1 MIMYMKKYLIAIA
14 VAAVSL
20 ASCSEKVEPVNGT
33 DEAKYV
39 PVEIASVE
47 IPATKAVVSGTGFSD
62 GASIG
67 TFLFT
72 QNSTSTPYY
81 SGSTNV
87 KYSKGSGNSWTS
99 TTPLKVSATT
109 GDLYA
114 YYPYTDGVANITN
127 ISITNADDWMYAEK
141 KTINSSSGSVSLTM
155 KHALAY
161 VEVTIKKTSD
171 YVGTAN
177 LTKITFSAPS
187 QTKPSIAA
195 SGTFNATS
203 GKVSGT
209 AADVSFTVG
218 SDSGA
223 EITTSGYTHDC
234 LFIPTKADNTNRQA
248 VKLTFKIG
256 SVDKSIDLTGASGV
270 QFTPGVK
277 STVTITLSP
286 KSLTLESVGITDWT
300 TGTSSSGT
308 IDS

>member
-1 MIMYMKKYLIAIA
+1 MKKYFIAIA

-33 DEAKYV
+33 DEVKYV

-67 TFLFT
+67 TFLYQEKT
-72 QNSTSTPYY
+72 NTAYY
-81 SGSTNV
+81 TGSTNV
-87 KYSKGSGNSWTS
+87 EYSKGSSGWTS
-99 TTPLKVSATT
+99 TTPLKVSATK

-114 YYPYTDGVANITN
+114 YYPYKDGVTDITS
-127 ISITNADDWMYAEK
+127 ISITNAEDWMYAEK
-141 KTINSSSGSVSLTM
+141 KTIDNSSASVSLTM

-161 VEVTIKKTSD
+161 VEVTIKKTTD

-177 LTKITFSAPS
+177 LSMITFSTAPS
-187 QTKPSIAA
+187 SNKPTIAA
-195 SGTFNATS
+195 SGTLNAKAGT
-203 GKVSGT
+203 VSGT
-209 AADVSFTVG
+209 AEDVSFYVG

-234 LFIPTKADNTNRQA
+234 LFIPTAENSNRQA
-248 VKLTFKIG
+248 VKLTFTIG
-256 SVDKSIDLTGASGV
+256 GKDKSINLTGTSGV
-270 QFTPGVK
+270 KFASGVK

-286 KSLTLESVGITDWT
+286 KGLTLDSVAITDWT

>member
-1 MIMYMKKYLIAIA
+1 MKKYFIAIA

-47 IPATKAVVSGTGFSD
+47 IPATKAVVSGTEFSE
-62 GASIG
+62 GSSIG
-67 TFLFT
+67 TFLCA
-72 QNSTSTPYY
+72 QNSTTAYS

-87 KYSKGSGNSWTS
+87 KYSKGSDNNWTS
-99 TTPLKVSATT
+99 TTPLMVSATK

-114 YYPYTDGVANITN
+114 YYPYKDGVSDITS
-127 ISITNADDWMYAEK
+127 ISITNAEDWMYAENQ
-141 KTINSSSGSVSLTM
+141 TIDNTSGAVSLTM

-161 VEVTIKKTSD
+161 VEVTIKKTTD

-177 LTKITFSAPS
+177 LSKITFSGLTP
-187 QTKPSIAA
+187 QTRPYIAA
-195 SGTFNATS
+195 SGNFNAKAGT
-203 GKVSGT
+203 VSGI
-209 AADVSFTVG
+209 AADVSFDVG

-223 EITTSGYTHDC
+223 EITTSGYKHDC
-234 LFIPTKADNTNRQA
+234 LFIPTKSNTNRQE
-248 VKLTFKIG
+248 VKLTFTIG
-256 SVDKSIDLTGASGV
+256 GKDKSIDLTGTSSTGNGIKFA
-270 QFTPGVK
+270 PGVK

-286 KSLTLESVGITDWT
+286 KGLTLDSVAITEWT
-300 TGTSSSGT
+300 NGTSSSGT